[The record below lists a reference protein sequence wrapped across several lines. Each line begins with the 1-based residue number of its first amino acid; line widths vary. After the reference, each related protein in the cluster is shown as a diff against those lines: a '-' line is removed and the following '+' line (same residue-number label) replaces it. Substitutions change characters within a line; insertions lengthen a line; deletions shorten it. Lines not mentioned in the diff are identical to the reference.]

1 MRLMNRD
8 LIEGLLKQVSGTL
21 RERWG
26 LLTSD
31 RLSIVAGRC
40 EQLAGLAQARRGS
53 ERQRA
58 DRELGEFMRRNREW
72 NTSSR
77 Q

>member
-1 MRLMNRD
+1 MNRD
-8 LIEGLLKQVSGTL
+8 LIEGLLKRVSGTL

-40 EQLAGLAQARRGS
+40 EQLVGLAQARRGS